1 MSAFRG
7 IRDGDQPELERMVLA
22 LHEEDPCAE
31 KMSAEKIRGTVAEL
45 AAHPDKGT
53 IVIFAEEGAVA
64 GYAIVIYRWSNEYG
78 GDIALVDELYVKPP
92 WRGKGVASA
101 FLDHVPGLRPG
112 RIKGIQLEVHPGNG
126 RALALYRSLGF
137 AAADNLW
144 LFRNTD
150 GRGT

>member
-1 MSAFRG
+1 MIVFRG
-7 IRDGDQPELERMVLA
+7 IRDGDQLEIERMALA

-31 KMSAEKIRGTVAEL
+31 EMSAEKIRGTVAEL

-53 IVIFAEEGAVA
+53 IVIFEEEGAAA

-112 RIKGIQLEVHPGNG
+112 GTKGIQLEVHPGNG
-126 RALALYRSLGF
+126 RALALYRARGF
-137 AAADNLW
+137 EPAENVW
-144 LFRNTD
+144 LFKKV
-150 GRGT
+150 